1 MLPEPI
7 RTNVK
12 MLKNRFIG
20 VHGGVYARDRRKI

>member
-20 VHGGVYARDRRKI
+20 VHGVRDRRKI